1 MKNTGGFTLKEKNN
15 TDIKIIESAK
25 ELFLEKGYHKTSMS
39 AIAKNAD
46 LGKGTLYWHF
56 DSKDDL
62 FQSIVTKEAK
72 TIIKDLNE
80 LMEEDASA
88 EKILK
93 SFIKLRLKKIDENK
107 KTTQMF
113 MDGENFI
120 NEKLKST
127 IVEIFETF
135 IDILEKI
142 IKKGIEEKAFYTSN
156 PEKAASAFMGM
167 LNGICTNII
176 FKDKGDI
183 DIDKNTEFIYKLF
196 LNGLTNKKEEENNV

>member
-1 MKNTGGFTLKEKNN
+1 MGGFILKEKNK
-15 TDIKIIESAK
+15 TDIKIIEAAK
-25 ELFLEKGYHKTSMS
+25 ELFLEHGYHKTSMS
-39 AIAKNAD
+39 AIADNAD

-72 TIIKDLNE
+72 TIIRELRE
-80 LMEEDASA
+80 LMEEDQDA

-93 SFIKLRLKKIDENK
+93 SFIKLRLKRIDENK

-120 NEKLKST
+120 NKELKST
-127 IVEIFETF
+127 IVEIFDTF
-135 IDILEKI
+135 IDVLEKI
-142 IKKGIEEKAFYTSN
+142 IKKGIEEKVFYTSN